1 MLIVSSGACT
11 PLVLLAK
18 SGSRQQ
24 QVAAMGC
31 IWALAHGN
39 ANNKV
44 NLALRKPPTPRD
56 VTTEQACLRSAGA
69 VTAIASLLKEQV
81 SCLQCVSL
89 RKRMACQ

>member
-1 MLIVSSGACT
+1 MLIVLSGAFT

-44 NLALRKPPTPRD
+44 NLAFSKPPTPRD
-56 VTTEQACLRSAGA
+56 VTPEQACLRSAGA

-81 SCLQCVSL
+81 SCL
-89 RKRMACQ
+89 